1 MGCGWGRG
9 FVHPSSA
16 WVSVVLM
23 GSLEK
28 GKWYAVHQI
37 DACGVWDYQDP
48 WNFSASRLNLTMTG
62 EFEDFTSEIVA
73 RHAEHLIPFVQQAA
87 AAESLIHVFERDLF
101 DRPLAVGRK
110 LRDTLLQAHGD
121 GDQGEMIRHHDQPLD
136 CSAATVGR
144 SL

>member
-1 MGCGWGRG
+1 
-9 FVHPSSA
+9 
-16 WVSVVLM
+16 
-23 GSLEK
+23 
-28 GKWYAVHQI
+28 
-37 DACGVWDYQDP
+37 
-48 WNFSASRLNLTMTG
+48 
-62 EFEDFTSEIVA
+62 
-73 RHAEHLIPFVQQAA
+73 VQQAA

-144 SL
+144 SR